1 MTSPRAAFVESRGF
15 PLDDFQVRAL
25 DALDAGRSVL
35 VAAPTGS
42 GKTVV
47 AEYAVGKA
55 LAEGRKVFY
64 TTPLKALSNQKYT
77 DLVRAHGAARVGLLT
92 GDNSVNGEAPVVV
105 MTTEVLRNMIYAASP
120 TLEGL
125 RYVVLDEVH
134 YLQNPYRGAVW
145 EEVIIHLAP
154 EVDLVCL
161 SATVSNAEEF
171 ADWIETVRGE
181 TQAIIEERRPVR
193 LRHLYLVGDREAEE
207 VHILPT
213 FVEAEGPARG
223 MGGVPPTTAAGA
235 ATDSLLELRP
245 NPEASRLDSRS
256 SRKGGPAVR
265 GRPRGRLYT
274 PRRIETVE
282 RLDDEG
288 MLPAIYFIFSRAG
301 CDQAVDACL
310 AAGMRLTDPEERAR
324 ITEIAE
330 RRLETL
336 SDGDLELLG
345 YSRWMA
351 GLEAGFA
358 AHHAGMVPP
367 MKEAVEEAFAAGL
380 VKVVFATETLSL
392 GINMPARSVVI
403 EKLSKFTGE
412 RHEFLTPGEYTQ
424 LTGRAGRRGIDDLG
438 YAAVLWNPYVPFDQV
453 ASLASTRS
461 YALQSSFRP
470 TYNMAANLVRRYPP
484 EVAHHLLNL
493 SFAQYGADKEIVRLE
508 RHLERSRELLAS
520 HRQAA
525 HCERGDVEEYRAL
538 LRNRAERRQAA
549 RSGGGAAGFD
559 ALKPGDVIA
568 RRGGKAVVLQR
579 TRGRGD
585 ETKLLVLTADRG
597 VIRLGPTDFAGPVR
611 PIAAIELPRPFA
623 PRSPSF
629 RRAVAEA
636 LKGVRVRPDGGG
648 NGRGRSHDGGAV
660 SSGDTPETPG
670 RDGARSH
677 PVAGCPDLGTHL
689 RYAERAERLARD
701 VDRLERRIRG
711 RTESL
716 ARQFDRVLRVLDS
729 WGYVEAWQ
737 LTKQGEML
745 TRLYSET
752 DLLLAESLQEGLLD
766 GLDTPSLAAVCSV
779 FSYETRGPDQGA
791 AHRVRFP
798 NRMVRDRVMAIER
811 ISRDLNVVEDEAG
824 LPETRPPDG
833 GFAAIAHGWAAGKD
847 LEDVLFDEELTGGD
861 FVRNVKQLIDLLRQ
875 VGDVAPRPETAS
887 TARSAADA
895 LFRGVVA
902 ASSTVGAGSGTV
914 SAQ

>member
-1 MTSPRAAFVESRGF
+1 LTSLRAAFVESRGF

-47 AEYAVGKA
+47 AEYAVEKA

-64 TTPLKALSNQKYT
+64 TTPLKALSNQKYG
-77 DLVRAHGAARVGLLT
+77 DLVRAHGAGRVGLLT

-171 ADWIETVRGE
+171 ADWIQTVRGE
-181 TQAIIEERRPVR
+181 TEAVIEERRPVR
-193 LRHLYLVGDREAEE
+193 LQHLYLAGDRQSEDI
-207 VHILPT
+207 HILPT
-213 FVEAEGPARG
+213 FVEAEAPDGS
-223 MGGVPPTTAAGA
+223 V
-235 ATDSLLELRP
+235 ELRP

-256 SRKGGPAVR
+256 SRRGGPAVR
-265 GRPRGRLYT
+265 GRPRGRLYP

-310 AAGMRLTDPEERAR
+310 AAGLRLTDPEERER
-324 ITEIAE
+324 IRAIAE
-330 RRLETL
+330 AHVETL
-336 SDGDLELLG
+336 SDADLELLG
-345 YSRWMA
+345 YGAWES

-392 GINMPARSVVI
+392 GINMPARTVVI

-461 YALQSSFRP
+461 YALVSSFRP

-484 EVAHHLLNL
+484 DVAHHLLNL

-508 RHLERSRELLAS
+508 RQLERGRELLAS
-520 HRQAA
+520 HRRGME
-525 HCERGDVEEYRAL
+525 CERGDVEEYRAL
-538 LRNRAERRQAA
+538 LRNRAERRRAA
-549 RSGGGAAGFD
+549 RGTEDGSGAGGPAGFE

-568 RRGGKAVVLQR
+568 RRGNKAVVLQR

-597 VIRLGPTDFAGPVR
+597 VIRLGPTDFAGPIR
-611 PIAAIELPRPFA
+611 AIGTIDLPRPFA

-636 LKGVRVRPDGGG
+636 LRGVRVRSDGGHRGGG
-648 NGRGRSHDGGAV
+648 NGAGDGEVPAVDDDAHDG
-660 SSGDTPETPG
+660 D
-670 RDGARSH
+670 ARRH
-677 PVAGCPDLGTHL
+677 PVAGCPDLPVHL
-689 RYAERAERLARD
+689 RSAERAERLARD
-701 VDRLERRIRG
+701 VERLERRIRG

-716 ARQFDRVLRVLDS
+716 ARQFDRVLRVLES
-729 WGYVEAWQ
+729 WGYVDGWQ
-737 LTKQGEML
+737 LTEAGEML

-752 DLLLAESLQEGLLD
+752 DLLVAESLREGLLD
-766 GLDTPSLAAVCSV
+766 GLDGPSTAAVCSV
-779 FSYETRGPDQGA
+779 FSYESRGPDQGA

-798 NRMVRDRVMAIER
+798 NRAVRDRFAEIDR
-811 ISRDLNVVEDEAG
+811 IWRDLNVAEDDAG
-824 LPETRPPDG
+824 LPETRPPDA
-833 GFAAIAHGWAAGKD
+833 GFAAAAHAWAKGLD
-847 LEDVLFDEELTGGD
+847 LEDVLEDEEMTGGD

-875 VGDVAPRPETAS
+875 VGDVASSPATAS
-887 TARSAADA
+887 AARSAADA

-902 ASSTVGAGSGTV
+902 ASSTVGSGTT
-914 SAQ
+914 AGERE